1 LLPSD
6 WPSSTDSF
14 TWTHGKV
21 RFESTTCY
29 RVVREHV
36 MNRHIP
42 ETGGENARIN
52 LWSMKG
58 VLAHDGSAE
67 VVIKSCEFKAEQ

>member
-1 LLPSD
+1 
-6 WPSSTDSF
+6 
-14 TWTHGKV
+14 
-21 RFESTTCY
+21 
-29 RVVREHV
+29 